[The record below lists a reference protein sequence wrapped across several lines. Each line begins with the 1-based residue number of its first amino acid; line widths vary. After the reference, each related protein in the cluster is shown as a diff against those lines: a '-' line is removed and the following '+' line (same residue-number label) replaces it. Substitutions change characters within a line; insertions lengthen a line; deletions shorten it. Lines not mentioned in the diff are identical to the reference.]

1 LSAIAALTGS
11 LCAFTTVTWS
21 SPAHAV
27 ENCAAA
33 PNSAPPQGSHWYY
46 RTDRALQRKC
56 WYLAPQTRKV
66 SKPVRLAPQVQ
77 PEPVAPSSMEK
88 VVARPNPPAELGM
101 PETPA
106 LPAGE
111 SGVTT
116 PEAAPAQGP
125 NPSVD
130 STEQQKEAAS
140 AALAPDY
147 ARAEIENP
155 GVPDERPMQQS
166 AAAAGKIKEPAA
178 APART
183 LQFVTGGLAAMG
195 FLTSAFLYFAGA
207 RRRRHAEVQ
216 IVDLNI
222 RAPLRTPA
230 TVDSTKPPAAME
242 MIHRHDE
249 LDADIEDRLREFS
262 QAWRRRA
269 A

>member
-11 LCAFTTVTWS
+11 LCALTIV

-27 ENCAAA
+27 EDCAAA
-33 PNSAPPQGSHWYY
+33 PKSPPPQGSHWYY
-46 RTDRALQRKC
+46 RTDRASQRKC

-66 SKPVRLAPQVQ
+66 SKASRTAAQAPSAAEPTAPSRTEKYVERPTPPAQ
-77 PEPVAPSSMEK
+77 PEI
-88 VVARPNPPAELGM
+88 

-106 LPAGE
+106 LPAE
-111 SGVTT
+111 SGV
-116 PEAAPAQGP
+116 AAPDAAFTQWP
-125 NPSVD
+125 DPSID
-130 STEQQKEAAS
+130 ATEHQKEAAS
-140 AALAPDY
+140 APVAQDY
-147 ARAEIENP
+147 ARKEIQTP
-155 GVPDERPMQQS
+155 GASDEGPMQPS
-166 AAAAGKIKEPAA
+166 AALPGTIREPAA

-195 FLTSAFLYFAGA
+195 FVTSAFLYLAGA
-207 RRRRHAEVQ
+207 RRRRRTRVQ

-230 TVDSTKPPAAME
+230 TVGGTKPPVPME